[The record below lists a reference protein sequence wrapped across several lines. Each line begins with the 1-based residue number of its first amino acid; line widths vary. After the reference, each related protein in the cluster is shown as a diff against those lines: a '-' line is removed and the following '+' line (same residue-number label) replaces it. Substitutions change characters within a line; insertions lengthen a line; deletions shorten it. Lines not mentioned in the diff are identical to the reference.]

1 MQIKQPEI
9 VSLRRLKKDGGLS
22 DDIIETIVFH
32 LRENKTILLPVDN
45 IYTVVALSPSH
56 LEKAV
61 PFNTAFSNGYIKLIS
76 SFKMLN
82 QLADYT
88 KFDYDFLNRIWP
100 GEVVVLLREKE
111 QEPKGK
117 ITIRYPKSKFMLDII
132 EQVDQPLVCAIPFI
146 RPEKIVYRKKEIMS
160 AYSDFVD
167 LVVVIDELCKR
178 HPLPTVIDISNCGL
192 KVLVE
197 GKVSSE
203 EIKSLF
209 FLGKADEVL

>member
-9 VSLRRLKKDGGLS
+9 VSLRRLKKDGGLN
-22 DDIIETIVFH
+22 DDIIETVVLH
-32 LRENKTILLPVDN
+32 LREHKTILLPVDN
-45 IYTVVALSPSH
+45 IYAVVSLSPSH
-56 LEKAV
+56 LEKAI
-61 PFNTAFSNGYIKLIS
+61 PYDTTFSNGYIKLIS

-82 QLADYT
+82 NLADYN
-88 KFDYDFLNRIWP
+88 KSDYDFLNRIWP

-111 QEPKGK
+111 QTLKGK

-132 EQVDQPLVCAIPFI
+132 EQIDQPLACAIPVV
-146 RPEKIVYRKKEIMS
+146 RPEKVLYRKKEIMS

-167 LVVVIDELCKR
+167 LVIVIDELCKR

-209 FLGKADEVL
+209 FLGRADEVV